1 MYEKPNG
8 RSKKVMYVVLELAG
22 IGDMFDVVA
31 NSGAF
36 EEPMARFYARQ
47 FFEGLAYCHE
57 NGITHRDIKIENC
70 LMDDEYNLKI
80 NDFGFAGPVHGSKG
94 SGWFT
99 TNLGTPANMAP
110 ELLAKSAY
118 QGTQVDLFASG
129 VVIFTMLSRHP
140 PFVKASSTDYYYKYF
155 PQNKSKKFW
164 DAHSKSKEAGYYSAD
179 FMHFFNSLM

>member
-1 MYEKPNG
+1 
-8 RSKKVMYVVLELAG
+8 
-22 IGDMFDVVA
+22 
-31 NSGAF
+31 
-36 EEPMARFYARQ
+36 
-47 FFEGLAYCHE
+47 
-57 NGITHRDIKIENC
+57 
-70 LMDDEYNLKI
+70 MDDDYNLKI
-80 NDFGFAGPVHGSKG
+80 NDFGFAGPVHGSQG

-164 DAHSKSKEAGYYSAD
+164 DAHSKAKEPGYYSAD
-179 FMHFFNSLM
+179 FMHFFNSLMQFEPTQRPSIQEILHHPWLQGETLSHEQVRAEMIKRKELI